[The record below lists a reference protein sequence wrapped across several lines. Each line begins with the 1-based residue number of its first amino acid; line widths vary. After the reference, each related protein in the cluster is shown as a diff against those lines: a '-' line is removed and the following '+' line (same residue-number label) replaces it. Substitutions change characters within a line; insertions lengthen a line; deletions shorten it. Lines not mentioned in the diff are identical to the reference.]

1 MPSWYRVDIPPSEC
15 CRNGKADQLQAA
27 FEVIFLTRQSPREAA
42 LFEWHDETLQTNVFF
57 FSPAAAELVKTL
69 IEQFGGIEC
78 APPALSERLVLVVG
92 HPSARKAL
100 PGITVVPPT
109 F

>member
-1 MPSWYRVDIPPSEC
+1 MDIPPSEC

-27 FEVIFLTRQSPREAA
+27 FEVMFLARHSPREAA

-78 APPALSERLVLVVG
+78 APPVLSEWLVLLVG
-92 HPSARKAL
+92 HPTVRKTL
-100 PGITVVPPT
+100 PGITSVPPT